1 MGIEGF
7 LFDAPVYTALERNL
21 EFQTKRMEAA
31 SSNIANMDTPDYR
44 AVEVSFEE
52 RLSNEIRRVNPE
64 IPVATDPRHFGLA
77 LMADRPVAIT
87 EASDR
92 SMRVD
97 GNSVD
102 MDKELMSL
110 ATAQLEY
117 SASITGLARK
127 FSMLA
132 TAIQSRF

>member
-1 MGIEGF
+1 MGIESF
-7 LFDAPVYTALERNL
+7 LFDSPVYRALERNL

-52 RLSNEIRRVNPE
+52 RLSTEIRRVNPE
-64 IPVATDPRHFGLA
+64 IPVATDPRHFGLS
-77 LMADRPVAIT
+77 LLADRPIAIT
-87 EASDR
+87 ESSDR

-117 SASITGLARK
+117 SASVTGLSRK
-127 FSMLA
+127 YSLLA
-132 TAIQSRF
+132 TAIRSQF